1 MKKMII
7 TTLTVV
13 ATMVLSTSAFAFTD
27 TSKKTEISKEEL
39 KYSKAINPNITESEL
54 KSLKKQRNQ
63 LDELHKQIEKL
74 EIDYGILVDSK
85 KDPNKEPKS
94 MDDLTAEQRKNHL
107 ELLVKFWDGEIQ
119 FLDAQYKAGLIKED
133 IYKEDKKN
141 FEEIRKNCIE

>member
-1 MKKMII
+1 
-7 TTLTVV
+7 
-13 ATMVLSTSAFAFTD
+13 MVLSTSAFAFNN

-39 KYSKAINPNITESEL
+39 KYSKAINPNIAESEL
-54 KSLKKQRNQ
+54 ESLNKQRKQ

-74 EIDYGILVDSK
+74 ELDYGILVDSK

-107 ELLVKFWDGEIQ
+107 ELLIKFWYGEIQ

-133 IYKEDKKN
+133 IYKEGKKN
-141 FEEIRKNCIE
+141 FEDARKNCIE